1 MGFVYTVQQGDCL
14 SSLAKAF
21 GFASFHSIY
30 DHANNAAFR
39 QLRPNPNVLLPG
51 DQLYIPDKK
60 LRAEAVS
67 TDDTH
72 RFQVK
77 ATKTMIR
84 VVAVDPSGQPLKQ
97 RAYTLIVGTTKTKGQ
112 TGSDGL
118 IEAEIEADVSE
129 GTLSVAGPGAKDPPF
144 VRELS
149 LGSLD
154 PATEV
159 SGAQG
164 RLRNLGF
171 DCGEPDGVVDDDAA
185 GAIAAFQRCYGLQV
199 DGALGATVQDKLK
212 LTHGS

>member
-21 GFASFHSIY
+21 GFALFHSIY
-30 DHANNAAFR
+30 DHPNNAAFR

-51 DQLYIPDKK
+51 DQLYIPDKTP
-60 LRAEAVS
+60 RTEAVS

-77 ATKTMIR
+77 TTKTMIR
-84 VVAVDPSGQPLKQ
+84 IVAVDPSGQPLKK
-97 RAYTLIVGTTKTKGQ
+97 RAYTLTVGTKKTKGQ

-118 IEAEIEADVSE
+118 IEAEVEADASE
-129 GTLSVAGPGAKDPPF
+129 ASLSVAGVGPQEPPF
-144 VRELS
+144 VRVLS

-171 DCGEPDGVVDDDAA
+171 DCGEPDGVLDDDTA
-185 GAIAAFQRCYGLQV
+185 GAVAAFQRCYGQQI
-199 DGALGATVQDKLK
+199 DGALEAAVQDKLK
-212 LTHGS
+212 QAHGS